1 MELNLNTDQAR
12 VVAEVTRMSGFQ
24 LLVKAL
30 EVQGDDLLT
39 LVLAADTNEA
49 EQRAVADLRAYAR
62 VVNTLKSIKDQV
74 SVENP
79 IDELDPFDQ
88 RRAQLQA
95 ELALFGNMESGEN

>member
-30 EVQGDDLLT
+30 EVQGDDMLA
-39 LVLAADTNEA
+39 VALAAETDEA
-49 EQRAVADLRAYAR
+49 ERRAVADLRAYAR

-79 IDELDPFDQ
+79 VDELDPFDQ

-95 ELALFGNMESGEN
+95 ELALFGSMETGEN